1 MNETPTPAAPAPAY
15 PAPICYNP
23 PKPARSPSEKYR
35 QENTNLTP
43 QIPVHLRR
51 LRKKDIAEVVEIERE
66 AFSPTWISSPFKR
79 DLNNKHASYL
89 VAVIEPD
96 PNEPAPDQPGA
107 GQPANSPAQPENRA
121 APPTPPAEPA
131 PAEPDADAPPL
142 PRSWLARLAGRFRI
156 TGAPPEPPPPE
167 NHAIAG
173 YVSVWYQG
181 DEAHIVEIA
190 VRHTLRGHGIGE
202 LLLIG
207 SLRAARARGSRVMTL
222 EARVSN
228 FIAQRLYEKYNFQSV
243 GIRKGYY
250 SDNREDAVIMTTT
263 PINAAEYARLFRTL
277 QQTWQSRWGPI
288 NIQE

>member
-1 MNETPTPAAPAPAY
+1 M
-15 PAPICYNP
+15 CYNP
-23 PKPARSPSEKYR
+23 PKSRRPPLKSSAPANRG
-35 QENTNLTP
+35 NAGLP
-43 QIPVHLRR
+43 QQVPVHLRR

-66 AFSPTWISSPFKR
+66 AFSPMWVTSPFKR

-89 VAVIEPD
+89 VAVLEPD
-96 PNEPAPDQPGA
+96 PAEPDPAGPDPAGLDPAGLDPAGLDPAEPGPIEP
-107 GQPANSPAQPENRA
+107 G
-121 APPTPPAEPA
+121 PAEPA
-131 PAEPDADAPPL
+131 SHAPQPGNAALDSDPAP
-142 PRSWLARLAGRFRI
+142 PRSWLSRLAGRFGL
-156 TGAPPEPPPPE
+156 TAAPPEPPPPE
-167 NHAIAG
+167 NPAIAG

-190 VRHTLRGHGIGE
+190 VRETLRGNGIGE

-207 SLRAARARGSRVMTL
+207 SLRAAVARGSRVMTL

-263 PINAAEYARLFRTL
+263 PINVAEYRRLFTTL
-277 QQTWQSRWGPI
+277 QETWESRWGPI

>member
-1 MNETPTPAAPAPAY
+1 M
-15 PAPICYNP
+15 
-23 PKPARSPSEKYR
+23 
-35 QENTNLTP
+35 P
-43 QIPVHLRR
+43 QQVPVHLRR

-66 AFSPTWISSPFKR
+66 AFSPMWVTSPFKR

-89 VAVIEPD
+89 VAVLEPD
-96 PNEPAPDQPGA
+96 PAESN
-107 GQPANSPAQPENRA
+107 
-121 APPTPPAEPA
+121 PAEPA
-131 PAEPDADAPPL
+131 SHAPQPGNNAPAPPPPGPVNDAAAEP
-142 PRSWLARLAGRFRI
+142 PRSWLSRLAGRFRL
-156 TGAPPEPPPPE
+156 TAAPPEPPPPE
-167 NHAIAG
+167 NPAIAG

-190 VRHTLRGHGIGE
+190 VRETLRGNGIGE

-207 SLRAARARGSRVMTL
+207 SLRAAVARGSRVMTL

-263 PINAAEYARLFRTL
+263 PINVAEYRRLFRTL
-277 QQTWQSRWGPI
+277 QETWESRWGPI
-288 NIQE
+288 NIIQE